1 MAEESMSEFAAVFV
15 EESGGRLIE
24 LKQSVAALAGNPA
37 QPAECEKARISS
49 HTIRGMAAQMGYED
63 IAKISKEVE
72 LLFVELK
79 KKGAAPSPDMVA
91 GAGDC
96 ASALEKMFA
105 GLAAGAPA
113 AVEPEVLTARMQ
125 TLNASIGAAK

>member
-1 MAEESMSEFAAVFV
+1 MAEDSMSEFAAVFV
-15 EESGGRLIE
+15 EESGGRLVE
-24 LKQSVAALAGNPA
+24 LKQSVEALAGNQA
-37 QPAECEKARISS
+37 LPAECEKARISS

-79 KKGAAPSPDMVA
+79 KKGTPPSPDMVS
-91 GAGDC
+91 GARDC
-96 ASALEKMFA
+96 AAALEKMFA
-105 GLAAGAPA
+105 GLSGGTPA
-113 AVEPEVLTARMQ
+113 EVRPDDLAARMQ

>member
-1 MAEESMSEFAAVFV
+1 MAENPMSEFAAVFV
-15 EESGGRLIE
+15 EESGGRLTE
-24 LKQSVAALAGNPA
+24 LKRSVEALASNPSL
-37 QPAECEKARISS
+37 PAECENARISS

-79 KKGAAPSPDMVA
+79 KKGAAPSPDMVS
-91 GAGDC
+91 GARDC

-105 GLAAGAPA
+105 GLSGGTP
-113 AVEPEVLTARMQ
+113 PEVNPETLTSKMQ
-125 TLNASIGAAK
+125 ALSAGIGAAK